1 MGISI
6 IAITVIG
13 YLIVAIITAKIAGE
27 KGYNGT
33 GWFFLALLGS
43 IFMLALIIVA
53 PNRNNRCAVEN
64 IESALNEMKQK
75 LEVMESKIE
84 SLSKMKG
91 DE

>member
-64 IESALNEMKQK
+64 IESALNETKQK

-84 SLSKMKG
+84 SLNKMKG

>member
-64 IESALNEMKQK
+64 IESALNETKQK

>member
-1 MGISI
+1 MVSLILTI
-6 IAITVIG
+6 IVEIVI
-13 YLIVAIITAKIAGE
+13 AIITAKIAGE

-53 PNRNNRCAVEN
+53 PNRNSRCAVEN

-75 LEVMESKIE
+75 LNVMENKIE